1 MKIRKDFKELIPPLS
16 PEEFEQLEK
25 NILEEGIRDPLVVWN
40 GVLIDGHNRY
50 EIAKK
55 HGLDYETV
63 ERDFYSEDEARAW
76 IIQNQLGRR
85 NLSKYDRSVMALK
98 LKPVVAER
106 AKENERKGGG
116 SGSSGRQKIGNPT
129 TTAKELAKTAGVSH
143 ETIRKVEKIEEKATP
158 RTKQLLREG
167 KLSIN
172 QAYNS
177 VHPKAE
183 DPVKKAKKEH
193 EQFQE
198 AKKEHVVDFKEVQ
211 KDKLNTSIIDSKFV
225 EDFLEMINAVK
236 WFEITYAMYDLSRL
250 AELIEEDEK
259 KIITGQI
266 STCLKLLREIKEC
279 IRR

>member
-98 LKPVVAER
+98 LKPVIVEK
-106 AKENERKGGG
+106 AKEQQATHSEQGY
-116 SGSSGRQKIGNPT
+116 QKSDKAT
-129 TTAKELAKTAGVSH
+129 HTAKELAKVAGVSH
-143 ETIRKVEKIEEKATP
+143 DTINKVEKIEEKATP

-193 EQFQE
+193 KQFQE

>member
-40 GVLIDGHNRY
+40 GVLVDGHNRY

-98 LKPVVAER
+98 LKPVVAEN
-106 AKENERKGGG
+106 AKERQNLGLK
-116 SGSSGRQKIGNPT
+116 SSQGQRTKVTLGKI
-129 TTAKELAKTAGVSH
+129 AGVGQD
-143 ETIRKVEKIEEKATP
+143 TIRKVEKIEEKATP
-158 RTKQLLREG
+158 RTKQLLRDG

>member
-85 NLSKYDRSVMALK
+85 NLSKYDRSVLALK
-98 LKPVVAER
+98 LKPTIAER
-106 AKENERKGGG
+106 AKDNLHQGQKPLQNSANPIDTRK
-116 SGSSGRQKIGNPT
+116 K
-129 TTAKELAKTAGVSH
+129 LATIAGVSH
-143 ETIRKVEKIEEKATP
+143 DTIRKVEKIEEKATP
-158 RTKQLLREG
+158 RTKQLLRDG

-211 KDKLNTSIIDSKFV
+211 KDKLNTSIIDSKLV

>member
-40 GVLIDGHNRY
+40 GVLVDGHNRY

-55 HGLDYETV
+55 HHLDYETV
-63 ERDFYSEDEARAW
+63 ERDFYNDDEARAW
-76 IIQNQLGRR
+76 IIENQFGRR
-85 NLSKYDRSVMALK
+85 NLSAYDRSVLALK
-98 LKPVVAER
+98 LKPSIAER
-106 AKENERKGGG
+106 AKEQQTRK
-116 SGSSGRQKIGNPT
+116 SVSQKSAEQKPIDT
-129 TTAKELAKTAGVSH
+129 REHLASIAGVSH
-143 ETIRKVEKIEEKATP
+143 DTIRKVEKIEEKATP

-198 AKKEHVVDFKEVQ
+198 TKKEHVVDFKEVQ

>member
-63 ERDFYSEDEARAW
+63 ERDFCSEDEARAW

-98 LKPVVAER
+98 LKPSIAER
-106 AKENERKGGG
+106 AKEQQTRK
-116 SGSSGRQKIGNPT
+116 SVSQKSAEQKPIDT
-129 TTAKELAKTAGVSH
+129 REHLASIAGVSH
-143 ETIRKVEKIEEKATP
+143 DTIRKVEKIEEKATP

-211 KDKLNTSIIDSKFV
+211 KDKLNTSIIDSKLV

>member
-40 GVLIDGHNRY
+40 GVLVDGHNRY

-63 ERDFYSEDEARAW
+63 ERDFCSEDEAKAW

-85 NLSKYDRSVMALK
+85 NLSKYDRSVMALR
-98 LKPVVAER
+98 LKETIAEK
-106 AKENERKGGG
+106 AKERMFDPMQNFAQG
-116 SGSSGRQKIGNPT
+116 T
-129 TTAKELAKTAGVSH
+129 TRGEIANIAGVSH

>member
-40 GVLIDGHNRY
+40 GVLVDGHNRY

-63 ERDFYSEDEARAW
+63 ERDFCSEDEARAW

-85 NLSKYDRSVMALK
+85 NLSKYDRSVMALR
-98 LKPVVAER
+98 LKEPVAEKAEKR
-106 AKENERKGGG
+106 ML
-116 SGSSGRQKIGNPT
+116 SGKTDPMQKSAQGAT
-129 TTAKELAKTAGVSH
+129 RDELANIAGVSH
-143 ETIRKVEKIEEKATP
+143 DTIRKVEIIEEKATP

>member
-63 ERDFYSEDEARAW
+63 ERDFCSEDEARAW

-98 LKPVVAER
+98 LKPTVAER
-106 AKENERKGGG
+106 AKRNQGTRTDI
-116 SGSSGRQKIGNPT
+116 SQKSVESHDT
-129 TTAKELAKTAGVSH
+129 QKELARAAGVSH
-143 ETIRKVEKIEEKATP
+143 DTIRKVEAIEGKATE

-211 KDKLNTSIIDSKFV
+211 KDKLNTSIIDSKFI